1 MHQKKVK
8 LYIMEGS
15 SSQIGLPNITAQ
27 QVKEGLYNQCFY
39 IILLGL
45 SFPIYK
51 IGKTTIR
58 MILWI
63 P

>member
-1 MHQKKVK
+1 MYPKKIK
-8 LYIMEGS
+8 FYIMEGS

-27 QVKEGLYNQCFY
+27 QVKEDLSNQCLY

-58 MILWI
+58 ILLWI
-63 P
+63 L

>member
-1 MHQKKVK
+1 
-8 LYIMEGS
+8 MEGS

-27 QVKEGLYNQCFY
+27 QVKEGLSNQCLY

-63 P
+63 L